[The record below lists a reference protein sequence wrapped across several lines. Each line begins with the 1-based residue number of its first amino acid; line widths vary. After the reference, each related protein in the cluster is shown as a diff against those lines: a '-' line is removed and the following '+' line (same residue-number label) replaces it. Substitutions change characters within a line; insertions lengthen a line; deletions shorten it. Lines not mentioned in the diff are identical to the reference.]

1 MRDFNPDALDCQ
13 QDHDSHPRDEYTPAQ
28 EQEMYQLW
36 LDRQRATADAAI
48 ANATEL
54 TKLAPVT
61 ATCRPVPVQPFA
73 DLAGVFDKPV
83 RPTIAARVA
92 DHAAQM
98 FGGASCE

>member
-1 MRDFNPDALDCQ
+1 VSQNIDSLDQ
-13 QDHDSHPRDEYTPAQ
+13 RQDEDSHPRDTYTPAQ

-36 LDRQRATADAAI
+36 LDRQRETADVAIDAAQ
-48 ANATEL
+48 ALCL
-54 TKLAPVT
+54 TPVT

-92 DHAAQM
+92 DHV
-98 FGGASCE
+98 ASL

>member
-1 MRDFNPDALDCQ
+1 VSNLDHADFISNVQDA
-13 QDHDSHPRDEYTPAQ
+13 DSHSRDEYTPAQ

-48 ANATEL
+48 AAEL
-54 TKLAPVT
+54 TKLAPLT

-92 DHAAQM
+92 DHATQM
-98 FGGASCE
+98 FGGQR

>member
-1 MRDFNPDALDCQ
+1 MSREQSNVESPAFH

-48 ANATEL
+48 VEAQALCL
-54 TKLAPVT
+54 TPVT
-61 ATCRPVPVQPFA
+61 ATTREVPTEIWS
-73 DLAGVFDKPV
+73 DLRDAFSKPV

-92 DHAAQM
+92 DHV
-98 FGGASCE
+98 ASL

>member
-1 MRDFNPDALDCQ
+1 MSKYNLEDPNHVI
-13 QDHDSHPRDEYTPAQ
+13 DHDAFPRDEYTPAQ

-48 ANATEL
+48 ANAAEL

-61 ATCRPVPVQPFA
+61 ATTREVPTEIWS
-73 DLAGVFDKPV
+73 DLRDAFDKPV

-92 DHAAQM
+92 DHV
-98 FGGASCE
+98 ASL

>member
-1 MRDFNPDALDCQ
+1 MSQNIDHLDQRQDDDAFPIDT
-13 QDHDSHPRDEYTPAQ
+13 YTSDDDAA
-28 EQEMYQLW
+28 MYAAW

-48 ANATEL
+48 ANAAEL

-92 DHAAQM
+92 DHV
-98 FGGASCE
+98 ASL